1 MSTTSKSPRRVLL
14 AAYAMARDALP
25 DYAHRNSPKKFTQHQ
40 LFACLVLKTFHK
52 TDYRGIVAI
61 LADSPELCA
70 SIGMTCVPHFT
81 TLQKAERRI
90 LAVKAGSALLKASIK
105 HAIKVHCMRRR
116 VRLGAVDG
124 TGFETRHISAYYVSR
139 RKRCQPG
146 YQTTTYTRFPKAG
159 VVCDCDSHMILA
171 IVAARGP
178 GPDIKHFKR
187 VLTGASR
194 RVRIDTILADAGYDS
209 EASHVFAR
217 EELGIRSIIPA
228 KIGRPTA
235 KPPSGYWR
243 RVMTTRFDESKY
255 GQRWQVETVNSMI
268 KRLLGSALRARGYWQ
283 QCREITLRA
292 LTLNAMILWRQFAS
306 FLRSIFALFVVQRA
320 QSAHRY
326 HGI

>member
-1 MSTTSKSPRRVLL
+1 ML
-14 AAYAMARDALP
+14 AAYAMARGALP
-25 DYAHRNSPKKFTQHQ
+25 DYAHRNSPKKFTQPQ

-61 LADSPELCA
+61 LADSPELRS
-70 SIGMTCVPHFT
+70 SIDMKCVPHFT
-81 TLQKAERRI
+81 TLQKAEQRI
-90 LAVKAGSALLKASIK
+90 LAGQAGSALLKASIK
-105 HAIKVHCMRRR
+105 HAIKVHGMRRR

-146 YQTTTYTRFPKAG
+146 YQTTTYTLFPKAG
-159 VVCDCDSHMILA
+159 LVCDCASHMVLA

-178 GPDIKHFKR
+178 APDIKHFKR
-187 VLTGASR
+187 VLTGGASR
-194 RVRIDTILADAGYDS
+194 RIRIDTILADAGYDS
-209 EASHVFAR
+209 EASHVFVR

-235 KPPSGYWR
+235 KLPSGYWR
-243 RVMTTRFDESKY
+243 RVMATRFNKNKY

-292 LTLNAMILWRQFAS
+292 LSLNAMILWRQIRG
-306 FLRSIFALFVVQRA
+306 FLRSNPDTVSCMTTFIV
-320 QSAHRY
+320 HRTIRQ
-326 HGI
+326 GLTGL